1 MQKFK
6 LAVCGILGLITLNSA
21 ITLPTFAVT
30 CPAGS
35 LRGSANSL
43 AECNVA
49 ENADGSDAQHGLIN
63 ALRPIIN
70 FIIGIG
76 GLIAVVIIIIAGVT
90 IATSQGDAAKV
101 SKATR
106 AIIFSIVGLLIAILA
121 FAIVNFILDGIA
133 GAGGASSATP

>member
-1 MQKFK
+1 MQKLK
-6 LAVCGILGLITLNSA
+6 LAVCGILGLITLGSA
-21 ITLPTFAVT
+21 MTLPTFAVT
-30 CPAGS
+30 CPPGS

-49 ENADGSDAQHGLIN
+49 ENADGSDAQHGLVN

-76 GLIAVVIIIIAGVT
+76 GVIAVVIIIIAGVT

-101 SKATR
+101 SKATK

-121 FAIVNFILDGIA
+121 FAIVNFILDGI
-133 GAGGASSATP
+133 GGGASSATP